1 MSDSKTLLFIC
12 EKYFLRFYRPLAA
25 RLVQSGFSPIWV
37 TLDGQDQWDF
47 DYVDPTSAIEALVEA
62 PDLKCR
68 EDVDDFCVLE
78 RAVFERP
85 DLFRSSYPYTMN
97 VVRTPE
103 RARRLA
109 EVWYQSTL
117 ALVSRFRPRA
127 VFVWNGRYLPY
138 RAVSAACEAVGQ
150 MLMTS
155 EIGWIPGTIFLD
167 RGVLSANTRDLSGRS
182 LESAAAA
189 DVGRADAFLDDYTT
203 QKTTMVSQTLA
214 SASEVRHRLL
224 GDDGKFLLL
233 YGCQVDWDTNVVI
246 GARRFRSNEA
256 AVSFLIECMSAIPG
270 ARIVVKT
277 HPLDSEKKEDMLRQI
292 IGQRGTVVSDIHP
305 HTLIEAADCVSV
317 RNSTLGFEALCYRK
331 PLILLEDA
339 KYKHPQLT
347 LEARNVA
354 EGAASLSSVATES
367 CDLPDRAALRKFML
381 HVIDRY
387 LVPVRYRYFFE
398 PATLDILSHFGHNQ
412 SYQAL
417 EQVLGGVSPP
427 IQVDVDDRL
436 LRAIERCKLYRPRQ
450 RSFLY
455 RHARKVSDWLLRES
469 RKTATTADRS

>member
-1 MSDSKTLLFIC
+1 MVQTLDNKTLLFIC
-12 EKYFLRFYRPLAA
+12 EKYFLKFYRPLAA
-25 RLVQSGFSPIWV
+25 RLVQSGFNPIWV
-37 TLDGQDQWDF
+37 RLDGSDEWGY
-47 DYVDPTSAIEALVEA
+47 DYVDPTPAIEALIEV
-62 PDLKCR
+62 PDFTCR

-85 DLFRSSYPYTMN
+85 DLFKSSYPYTMN

-117 ALVSRFRPRA
+117 ALVSRLQPRA

-138 RAVSAACEAVGQ
+138 RAVAAACEAVGQ
-150 MLMTS
+150 VLLTS

-167 RGVLSANTRDLSGRS
+167 RGVLSSNTRDVSGRT

-203 QKTTMVSQTLA
+203 QKATMVSQKLA
-214 SASEVRHRLL
+214 SVSEVRQRLL
-224 GDDGKFLLL
+224 GDDGRFLLL

-277 HPLDSEKKEDMLRQI
+277 HPLDSEQKQDTLRQI
-292 IGQRGTVVSDIHP
+292 IGPRGTVVSDIHP

-354 EGAASLSSVATES
+354 EGAASLSSIFTAS
-367 CDLPDRAALRKFML
+367 CDLPDRAVLRKFIL
-381 HVIDRY
+381 HAIDHY

-398 PATLDILSHFGHNQ
+398 PATLDILSHFGHNE
-412 SYQAL
+412 SYQSL
-417 EQVLGGVSPP
+417 EQLLGDVSPP
-427 IQVDVDDRL
+427 NQIDVDDRV
-436 LRAIERCKLYRPRQ
+436 LRAIERCNVYRPRQ
-450 RSFLY
+450 QSFLY
-455 RHARKVSDWLLRES
+455 RHARKVSDWLRALTPR
-469 RKTATTADRS
+469 TNG